1 CQCMKL
7 LLDQNIDHR
16 LAGFLRSLGH
26 DVTAIAYDYPHGLR
40 DEEVLAIAVREKRIL
55 LTYDRAD
62 FGELIF
68 RHHHPHFGV
77 ILFRL
82 LTLQDVLIENQKQ
95 RLLYVLTTYQEQ
107 LHSFL
112 VVTSQKVRI
121 RKVAEKQAA

>member
-1 CQCMKL
+1 MKF

-16 LAGFLRSLGH
+16 LAVYLRALGH
-26 DVTAIAYDYPHGLR
+26 DVTAIAYDYPHGLS

-68 RHHHPHFGV
+68 RNHYSHSGV
-77 ILFRL
+77 ILLRL

-95 RLLYVLTTYQEQ
+95 RLLYVLTTYKDQ
-107 LHSFL
+107 LHHFL
-112 VVTSQKVRI
+112 VVTTKKIRI
-121 RKVAEKQAA
+121 RKTAQQALST